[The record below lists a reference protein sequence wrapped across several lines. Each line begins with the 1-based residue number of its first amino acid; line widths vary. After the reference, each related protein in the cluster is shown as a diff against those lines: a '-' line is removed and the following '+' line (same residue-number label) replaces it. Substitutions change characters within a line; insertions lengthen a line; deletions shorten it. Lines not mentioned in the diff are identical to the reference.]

1 MCPQQQTL
9 LKKTKSKSVLR
20 HDNYWIKFV
29 IFFYP
34 LIFHLMTVKLQPF
47 SPKINRPFPSFDFHL
62 SNQNVKRET
71 FCHFILHLGN
81 RHHINGTHIPGT
93 LRQTTLNK
101 CQKKEKGKEEKGKG
115 KLRRI
120 LERKHNINI

>member
-1 MCPQQQTL
+1 MCDIFLSINFLSDDSKITSIFTKHQTA
-9 LKKTKSKSVLR
+9 
-20 HDNYWIKFV
+20 
-29 IFFYP
+29 
-34 LIFHLMTVKLQPF
+34 
-47 SPKINRPFPSFDFHL
+47 PFPSFDFHL

-101 CQKKEKGKEEKGKG
+101 CQKKNIKEE
-115 KLRRI
+115 
-120 LERKHNINI
+120 